1 MTTAIVLAGGLGTRL
16 RQAVPD
22 LPKPLAPVAGR
33 PFLAWL
39 LDRWAAQGIERFVL
53 SVGYRAEAIREA
65 IGARH
70 AGVPVAY
77 SVETEPLGT
86 GGALLR
92 AAAGLSRNE
101 RFLLLNGDT
110 WFDVPLAELAACA
123 VRHDTD
129 WCLSLFCTEDGVRY
143 MGPRLAADGRLLALS
158 DPDAQ
163 GPRWANGGVYLVH
176 PRSLRPAAAGPSGPS
191 GPSGPV
197 SLEADL
203 LPQWL
208 AQGARFAGHASSAPF
223 IDIGVPQDW
232 RRAASIVAPHLIDTE
247 QIGHA

>member
-39 LDRWAAQGIERFVL
+39 LDRWARQGVERFVL

-65 IGARH
+65 IGPRH
-70 AGVPVAY
+70 AGVPVEY

-92 AAAGLSRNE
+92 AAAGLSRDE

-123 VRHDTD
+123 ARHDTD
-129 WCLSLFCTEDGVRY
+129 WCLSLFRTEDSVRY
-143 MGPRLAADGRLLALS
+143 MRPRLAADGRLLALT

-163 GPRWANGGVYLVH
+163 GPHWANGGVYLVH
-176 PRSLRPAAAGPSGPS
+176 PRLLRPAAAGRSS
-191 GPSGPV
+191 PV
-197 SLEADL
+197 SLEVDL
-203 LPQWL
+203 LPRWL
-208 AQGARFAGHASSAPF
+208 AQGARFAGYPSSAPF
-223 IDIGVPQDW
+223 IDIGIPQDW
-232 RRAASIVAPHLIDTE
+232 RRAASIVAPNLVDAE
-247 QIGHA
+247 RIGHA

>member
-39 LDRWAAQGIERFVL
+39 LDRWVGQGVERFVL
-53 SVGYRAEAIREA
+53 SVGYRADAIRA
-65 IGARH
+65 AVGASH
-70 AGVPVAY
+70 AGVPIDYV
-77 SVETEPLGT
+77 VETEPLGT

-92 AAAGLSRNE
+92 AAAGLAPDE

-123 VRHDTD
+123 ERHDAD
-129 WCLSLFCTEDGVRY
+129 WCLSLFRTDDVVRY
-143 MGPRLAADGRLLALS
+143 MGPRLAPDGRLLALT
-158 DPDAQ
+158 DPDAPA
-163 GPRWANGGVYLVH
+163 PRWANGGVYLVH
-176 PRSLRPAAAGPSGPS
+176 PRSLRPMTPGAA
-191 GPSGPV
+191 GPV
-197 SLEADL
+197 SLESEL
-203 LPQWL
+203 LPRWL
-208 AQGARFAGHASSAPF
+208 AQGARFAGYPSSAAF

-232 RRAASIVAPHLIDTE
+232 RRAPAVVAPDRVAVE
-247 QIGHA
+247 PVDHA

>member
-39 LDRWAAQGIERFVL
+39 LDHWAVQGVERFVL

-65 IGARH
+65 IGSRH
-70 AGVPVAY
+70 AGVPVEYA
-77 SVETEPLGT
+77 VETEPLGT

-92 AAAGLSRNE
+92 AAGGLSRDE

-110 WFDVPLAELAACA
+110 WFEVPLAELAACA
-123 VRHDTD
+123 VRHDAD
-129 WCLSLFCTEDGVRY
+129 WCLSLFRTEDGARY
-143 MGPRLAADGRLLALS
+143 MGPRLAPDGRLLALT

-176 PRSLRPAAAGPSGPS
+176 PRSLRPASAGS
-191 GPSGPV
+191 SGPV

-203 LPQWL
+203 MPRWL
-208 AQGARFAGHASSAPF
+208 AQGARFVGHPSSAAF

-232 RRAASIVAPHLIDTE
+232 RRAAAVVAPDRVAVE
-247 QIGHA
+247 PVDHA

>member
-39 LDRWAAQGIERFVL
+39 LDRWAGQGVERFML
-53 SVGYRAEAIREA
+53 SVGYRAEAIRET
-65 IGARH
+65 IGTRH
-70 AGVPVAY
+70 AGVPVEY
-77 SVETEPLGT
+77 VVETVPLGT

-92 AAAGLSRNE
+92 AAAGLSRDE

-123 VRHDTD
+123 ARHDAD
-129 WCLSLFCTEDGVRY
+129 WCLSLFRTEDGVRY
-143 MGPRLAADGRLLALS
+143 MGPRLAADGRLLALT

-163 GPRWANGGVYLVH
+163 GPRWANAGVYMVH
-176 PRSLRPAAAGPSGPS
+176 PRCLRPAVAGRSD
-191 GPSGPV
+191 PV

-203 LPQWL
+203 LPRWL
-208 AQGARFAGHASSAPF
+208 AEGARFAGHQSSAPF
-223 IDIGVPQDW
+223 IDIGVPHDW
-232 RRAASIVAPHLIDTE
+232 RRAASIIAPDRVGADRV
-247 QIGHA
+247 GHA